1 MDGLGAVVLSPT
13 RELAIQTFNALRS
26 IGGHHTFSAGLVIGG
41 KSLKDEQD
49 RLQRMNILIAT
60 PGRLLQHFDSTVGL
74 DTSGVKVLVL
84 DEADRLLDLGFLPT
98 LRAII
103 QHITPGGGGPT
114 SKSSAQVDQATSI
127 TTTTTTMTG
136 RQTLLFSATQS
147 PNLVQLAKLSLNS
160 PVTIDVDQHLQDGIS
175 NVDSNATPGQSS
187 TSTLMPAGL
196 EQFYAVVDLD
206 RKLDA
211 LWGFVK
217 SHLKMKGV
225 VFVSS
230 CKQVS
235 PRFRDQSRSVR
246 LKAETIADQRPLSFP
261 TIALAPQVRFI
272 FETFRRLHP
281 GLPLMHLHGK
291 QKQPTRLDIFQ
302 RFSQSTVALLV
313 CTDIASRGLDF
324 PLVDWVIQLDCPEDV
339 DMYIHRVGR
348 TARYQSGGKGLT
360 ILCPSEEEGMKK
372 RWEEKGLEVKRIR
385 IKESKMG
392 QLQQQMQNFAFRDPE
407 IKYMGQ
413 RVRS

>member
-1 MDGLGAVVLSPT
+1 
-13 RELAIQTFNALRS
+13 
-26 IGGHHTFSAGLVIGG
+26 
-41 KSLKDEQD
+41 
-49 RLQRMNILIAT
+49 
-60 PGRLLQHFDSTVGL
+60 
-74 DTSGVKVLVL
+74 
-84 DEADRLLDLGFLPT
+84 
-98 LRAII
+98 
-103 QHITPGGGGPT
+103 
-114 SKSSAQVDQATSI
+114 
-127 TTTTTTMTG
+127 
-136 RQTLLFSATQS
+136 
-147 PNLVQLAKLSLNS
+147 
-160 PVTIDVDQHLQDGIS
+160 
-175 NVDSNATPGQSS
+175 
-187 TSTLMPAGL
+187 MP
-196 EQFYAVVDLD
+196 
-206 RKLDA
+206 
-211 LWGFVK
+211 W
-217 SHLKMKGV
+217 H
-225 VFVSS
+225 
-230 CKQVS
+230 
-235 PRFRDQSRSVR
+235 
-246 LKAETIADQRPLSFP
+246 
-261 TIALAPQVRFI
+261 APQVRFI

-360 ILCPSEEEGMKK
+360 ILCPSEEEGMKR

>member
-1 MDGLGAVVLSPT
+1 MVA
-13 RELAIQTFNALRS
+13 
-26 IGGHHTFSAGLVIGG
+26 
-41 KSLKDEQD
+41 
-49 RLQRMNILIAT
+49 
-60 PGRLLQHFDSTVGL
+60 
-74 DTSGVKVLVL
+74 
-84 DEADRLLDLGFLPT
+84 
-98 LRAII
+98 
-103 QHITPGGGGPT
+103 
-114 SKSSAQVDQATSI
+114 
-127 TTTTTTMTG
+127 
-136 RQTLLFSATQS
+136 
-147 PNLVQLAKLSLNS
+147 
-160 PVTIDVDQHLQDGIS
+160 
-175 NVDSNATPGQSS
+175 
-187 TSTLMPAGL
+187 
-196 EQFYAVVDLD
+196 
-206 RKLDA
+206 
-211 LWGFVK
+211 
-217 SHLKMKGV
+217 
-225 VFVSS
+225 FVSS
-230 CKQVS
+230 
-235 PRFRDQSRSVR
+235 RSVM
-246 LKAETIADQRPLSFP
+246 PWH
-261 TIALAPQVRFI
+261 APQVRFI

-413 RVRS
+413 RVSRIFCEKVIHQTLTSR